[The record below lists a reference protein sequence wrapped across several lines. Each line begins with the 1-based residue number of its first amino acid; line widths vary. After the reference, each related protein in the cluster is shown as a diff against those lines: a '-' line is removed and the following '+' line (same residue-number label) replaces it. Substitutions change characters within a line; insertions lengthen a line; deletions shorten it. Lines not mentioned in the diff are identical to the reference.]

1 MQTMENSISPLCKIC
16 LVENNSITSLRNSL
30 KTIKPNKYLS
40 TKINEF
46 KHYSFDT
53 NVQINDT

>member
-1 MQTMENSISPLCKIC
+1 MVQQHFFG
-16 LVENNSITSLRNSL
+16 
-30 KTIKPNKYLS
+30 KYLS